1 MIFIFFVLRIHKIQF
16 VYTSI
21 YQKNGPFGKQL
32 VRKLRE
38 GGCGDLSTPHMPRV
52 RPPPSC
58 APGVT
63 NGDVPLGW
71 VAGVGDCGLL
81 GIGRFKVFYYLR
93 YMAYRTLLLVI
104 TCITLF
110 SCSNKPTLKKLQK
123 NIETKLAETQGDFA
137 VAFKDLSTGEE
148 LLINDQTFFH
158 AASTMKTPVMIEVY
172 KQAAAGKF
180 SLTDSVTVK
189 NLFRSIVD
197 SSLYTLDSADDSEKE
212 LYRHIGEKRTLYKLV
227 YDMIINSSNLATNM
241 VIEMVDARN
250 VTQTMRQL
258 GAKHIQVLRGVE
270 DNKAYRKGLNNITN
284 AYDLMVIY
292 EKMARGEIV
301 DSASCQAMIDIL
313 LDQQF
318 NDKIPA
324 LLPKEVKV
332 AHKTGNINGVEH
344 DSGIVILPNGKKY
357 VLVLLSKNLV
367 HEDKGIKAMAEIS
380 KMINDYASRP

>member
-1 MIFIFFVLRIHKIQF
+1 MAICLHH
-16 VYTSI
+16 TCH
-21 YQKNGPFGKQL
+21 
-32 VRKLRE
+32 
-38 GGCGDLSTPHMPRV
+38 GCAL
-52 RPPPSC
+52 PPGC

-63 NGDVPLGW
+63 NGDVPSGR
-71 VAGVGDCGLL
+71 VAGVEDCGLL
-81 GIGRFKVFYYLR
+81 GIGRFNVFYYLR

-180 SLTDSVTVK
+180 SLTDSVTIK

-241 VIEMVDARN
+241 AIEMVDARN

-380 KMINDYASRP
+380 KMIYDYASRP